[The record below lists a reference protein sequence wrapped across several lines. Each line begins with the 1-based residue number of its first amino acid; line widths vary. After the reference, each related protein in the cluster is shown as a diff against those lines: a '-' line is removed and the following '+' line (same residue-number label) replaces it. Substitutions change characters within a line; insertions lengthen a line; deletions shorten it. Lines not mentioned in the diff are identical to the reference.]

1 MPPPLGPFK
10 HNVFI
15 MKTPR
20 PDKTIGPTLINL
32 VEILKARGIREVEAW
47 DFLKAPQYQQ
57 ALRFSPLQ
65 PTLPMCFPPMVV
77 EGKSY
82 STGKT
87 VFEAQNQTAVSGAYM
102 TDMQHNLAKFT
113 ESTCHGSHQ
122 SIEPLAFSIYTEGP
136 MVQLW
141 VHYTTLMDN
150 VRMYHMNILKICH
163 ASSLPSLRD
172 GVREFFEAVD
182 DVMRWATSELL
193 GEIANQLVLVWK
205 GTQQAT

>member
-1 MPPPLGPFK
+1 MPPPLPPTK
-10 HNVFI
+10 QDMSI
-15 MKTPR
+15 AKTPR
-20 PDKTIGPTLINL
+20 PDITIGPTLINL
-32 VEILKARGIREVEAW
+32 VEALKARGLGEVEAW
-47 DFLKAPQYQQ
+47 DFLEALQYQQ
-57 ALRFSPLQ
+57 ALCFSPLQ

-87 VFEAQNQTAVSGAYM
+87 VFEAQNQAAVSGAYM
-102 TDMQHNLAKFT
+102 TDMQHNVAKFT

-122 SIEPLAFSIYTEGP
+122 SKEPLAFSICTEGP

-172 GVREFFEAVD
+172 GVLDFFEAVD
-182 DVMRWATSELL
+182 GVMRWATSELL
-193 GEIANQLVLVWK
+193 DEIADQLVLVWK